1 MAFKFVTFLALVAVA
16 RAGVISGPALSYAAA
31 PALSYAAPALSY
43 AAPAP
48 LAYSAPIAKTVSYA
62 APLATKT
69 LVAAP
74 LAKTVVADEYD
85 PHPEY
90 SYSYGISDALT
101 GDQKEQH
108 ESRSGDVV
116 QGSYSLVDADGFKR
130 TVDYTADPI
139 HGFNAAVRREPL
151 GVKAVAP
158 VVAAKTIV
166 AQPAYAAYAA
176 PVAKTISY
184 AAPAVTKT
192 LVSQPAYATYAAP
205 LATKTIVSQPAYAS
219 YAAPALYHHYT
230 VRSVSLLSEQLP
242 ILTMAFKFVTFL
254 ALVAVARAGVISGP
268 ALTTYAA
275 APALSY
281 AAPVAKTISYAA
293 PAPLAYAA
301 PIAKTV
307 SYAAPAPLA
316 YAAPVTKTL
325 VAAPLTK
332 TVVADEYDPNPQYSY
347 SYGISD
353 ALTGDQKEQHESR
366 NGDAVQGSYSLVD
379 ADGFKRTVEYTADPI
394 HGFNAVVHREPL
406 AVKTVAPVAK
416 TIVAAAP
423 VAYAAPVA
431 KTISYAAPAVTK
443 TLVSQPAYATYAA
456 PLATKTIV
464 SQPAYASY
472 AAPALYHH

>member
-31 PALSYAAPALSY
+31 PALSYAA
-43 AAPAP
+43 APAS
-48 LAYSAPIAKTVSYA
+48 LAYSAPLAKTVSYA

-116 QGSYSLVDADGFKR
+116 QGSYSLVDADGYKR

-192 LVSQPAYATYAAP
+192 LVSQPAYASYAAP
-205 LATKTIVSQPAYAS
+205 LAAKTIISQPAYAS
-219 YAAPALYHHYT
+219 YAAP
-230 VRSVSLLSEQLP
+230 
-242 ILTMAFKFVTFL
+242 L
-254 ALVAVARAGVISGP
+254 A
-268 ALTTYAA
+268 
-275 APALSY
+275 
-281 AAPVAKTISYAA
+281 AKTI
-293 PAPLAYAA
+293 
-301 PIAKTV
+301 I
-307 SYAAPAPLA
+307 
-316 YAAPVTKTL
+316 
-325 VAAPLTK
+325 
-332 TVVADEYDPNPQYSY
+332 
-347 SYGISD
+347 
-353 ALTGDQKEQHESR
+353 
-366 NGDAVQGSYSLVD
+366 
-379 ADGFKRTVEYTADPI
+379 
-394 HGFNAVVHREPL
+394 
-406 AVKTVAPVAK
+406 
-416 TIVAAAP
+416 
-423 VAYAAPVA
+423 
-431 KTISYAAPAVTK
+431 
-443 TLVSQPAYATYAA
+443 SQPAY
-456 PLATKTIV
+456 
-464 SQPAYASY
+464 SSYAS
-472 AAPALYHH
+472 PALYH